1 MTKAKV
7 NFEIDEQLLARA
19 QSFATRRRVSLSKL
33 VTGFLASLGNESQGS
48 AAPSKTQ
55 KVLAEVAVGKVS
67 LTDAARELGL
77 HDAGFLLHMMKEEGL
92 PLPRLEPSVVKA
104 QAEASFDA
112 LLASRLPPPRPKAA
126 PRKKTGGKRTAT
138 V

>member
-33 VTGFLASLGNESQGS
+33 VTGFLASLGNESQAG
-48 AAPSKTQ
+48 AAPSRTQ

-77 HDAGFLLHMMKEEGL
+77 QDAGFLLHMMKEEGL
-92 PLPRLEPSVVKA
+92 PLPRVEASVVKA
-104 QAEASFDA
+104 QAEASFAA
-112 LLASRLPPPRPKAA
+112 LQATLLPPPKAPA
-126 PRKKTGGKRTAT
+126 KRKSGGKRA
-138 V
+138 VSV